1 VVIGLPNDGH
11 VAPNETL
18 KTFGHDKRRFHMNAI
33 AFCVVLL
40 GVIAAMAV
48 NLRRSKLPAETTIL
62 VALLDRLQTSPGD
75 SDRTTS

>member
-1 VVIGLPNDGH
+1 
-11 VAPNETL
+11 
-18 KTFGHDKRRFHMNAI
+18 MNAI

-75 SDRTTS
+75 SDRTAP